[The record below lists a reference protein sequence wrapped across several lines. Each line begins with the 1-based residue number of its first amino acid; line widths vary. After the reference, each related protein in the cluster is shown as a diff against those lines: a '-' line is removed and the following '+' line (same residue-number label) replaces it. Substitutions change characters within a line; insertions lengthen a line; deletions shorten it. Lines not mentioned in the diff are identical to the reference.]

1 MARRLSLASEE
12 VRRLNSASYYWLKAS
27 RVGRARERVSQA
39 QAILKR
45 IASPKLTSKAD
56 YQLALVLQESGDLL
70 GAARTYERALGPD
83 YMLSTLDR
91 VAPRLQLAEVRAKL
105 GQYDRA
111 FAALHQVQKMDLSS
125 LSEAYQAQISSNIG
139 AILGQAVEGRAL
151 QIPAKKLLELYSG
164 LPEFWEERGDSAK
177 ARHSR
182 FNLASAYHIVGRHE
196 DAARELELL
205 SGSDT
210 STGFEGSNLRQ
221 LRGEVALALGDLNEA
236 LDYFRE
242 ALGNARRGAFRGAS
256 EWTWR
261 AWHGIARVQHE
272 RGRFEAARQAYTQ
285 ALRDRRNAAKL
296 TPIQDGRMTYFSNRS
311 RVVADAATLA
321 LEHARVEEAIR
332 IWDQERAAILSA
344 LDTQSRRA
352 SLSPEDD
359 RRLLRRI
366 SAFKVAR
373 EIYEDFRRSVR
384 EQTEAT
390 VQPAAR
396 EKAVRKLETARR
408 ELDRAFEDVFLLL
421 DRRSTSS
428 RSRKPE
434 TALHSLLRYDEALVY
449 ELPSRSG
456 TNVAAWLESE
466 GKVHRFDPEL
476 ASDAFTA
483 ARERAPA
490 LRHLYVVA
498 ESDGELARSFSDP
511 NVLQHVSVSSL
522 PFAGILRQSQTSTS
536 RSVLA
541 VLDPEGDLSFAR
553 RELNV
558 WPDSWPRTVLI
569 GERAQRNT
577 VLNGLRK
584 GDVFH
589 FAGHGMLMPGN
600 PWASH
605 IRVANGERITLE
617 DVLATGRGPEIVIL
631 NGCET
636 GSRTGAA
643 EFFSFGL
650 AEAFLMVGSRAV
662 VATTR
667 KVRDEDAAA
676 FVRRFFGAFGE
687 GPENS
692 SAEAFRRAAL
702 AMTRKNP
709 DLVGA
714 FVLVGFR

>member
-1 MARRLSLASEE
+1 
-12 VRRLNSASYYWLKAS
+12 
-27 RVGRARERVSQA
+27 
-39 QAILKR
+39 
-45 IASPKLTSKAD
+45 
-56 YQLALVLQESGDLL
+56 
-70 GAARTYERALGPD
+70 
-83 YMLSTLDR
+83 
-91 VAPRLQLAEVRAKL
+91 
-105 GQYDRA
+105 
-111 FAALHQVQKMDLSS
+111 
-125 LSEAYQAQISSNIG
+125 
-139 AILGQAVEGRAL
+139 
-151 QIPAKKLLELYSG
+151 
-164 LPEFWEERGDSAK
+164 
-177 ARHSR
+177 
-182 FNLASAYHIVGRHE
+182 
-196 DAARELELL
+196 
-205 SGSDT
+205 
-210 STGFEGSNLRQ
+210 
-221 LRGEVALALGDLNEA
+221 
-236 LDYFRE
+236 
-242 ALGNARRGAFRGAS
+242 
-256 EWTWR
+256 
-261 AWHGIARVQHE
+261 
-272 RGRFEAARQAYTQ
+272 
-285 ALRDRRNAAKL
+285 
-296 TPIQDGRMTYFSNRS
+296 
-311 RVVADAATLA
+311 
-321 LEHARVEEAIR
+321 
-332 IWDQERAAILSA
+332 
-344 LDTQSRRA
+344 
-352 SLSPEDD
+352 
-359 RRLLRRI
+359 
-366 SAFKVAR
+366 
-373 EIYEDFRRSVR
+373 
-384 EQTEAT
+384 
-390 VQPAAR
+390 
-396 EKAVRKLETARR
+396 
-408 ELDRAFEDVFLLL
+408 
-421 DRRSTSS
+421 
-428 RSRKPE
+428 
-434 TALHSLLRYDEALVY
+434 VY